1 MTEDQQLKRKVVT
14 GSFWVFGANLISRS
28 ISLLS
33 TFILMRLLTPDDFGV
48 IGYGFLIVSAIGLIR
63 EMGFNSALIY
73 QKDHIE
79 TAASASL
86 WFITLW
92 SIFLYTLVFLMA
104 PLAAEFFREPRLT
117 ILLRVLTLS
126 LIFNSCAS
134 VPMSLMERDINF
146 KHRVIPE
153 VANLTM
159 YGISTAVFALL
170 GFQYWSFVIGVLSAD
185 ILQLVVAFILRPVK
199 LRFKLE
205 IPLLRR
211 LFGFGKKVM
220 SLGILN
226 FGIRNVDDFF
236 VGRMLGT
243 VPMGVYQLAYRMANI
258 PATNITNVL
267 GKVLYP
273 GFMKIADDLEK
284 LKNGFIRS
292 FRYVTFITVP
302 LTIYI
307 VLITPDVV
315 RRFFPHWNDAILPIQ
330 LIAYFGGLRS
340 IGSGLGSIFLAKG
353 KPQLLI
359 PISLF
364 QMIFLSALLYPTI
377 HFWGLIGV
385 CILVNL
391 SMTLSFLWTFIKAGR
406 IIALNIEEILRV
418 VAFPIL
424 VSFGLWA
431 LIFGLSGLGG
441 PERIYLSMAVKII
454 VYPVLYLLLG
464 WFFSATPRQLIA
476 DLFQR

>member
-1 MTEDQQLKRKVVT
+1 
-14 GSFWVFGANLISRS
+14 
-28 ISLLS
+28 
-33 TFILMRLLTPDDFGV
+33 
-48 IGYGFLIVSAIGLIR
+48 
-63 EMGFNSALIY
+63 
-73 QKDHIE
+73 
-79 TAASASL
+79 
-86 WFITLW
+86 
-92 SIFLYTLVFLMA
+92 
-104 PLAAEFFREPRLT
+104 
-117 ILLRVLTLS
+117 
-126 LIFNSCAS
+126 
-134 VPMSLMERDINF
+134 
-146 KHRVIPE
+146 
-153 VANLTM
+153 
-159 YGISTAVFALL
+159 
-170 GFQYWSFVIGVLSAD
+170 
-185 ILQLVVAFILRPVK
+185 
-199 LRFKLE
+199 
-205 IPLLRR
+205 
-211 LFGFGKKVM
+211 
-220 SLGILN
+220 
-226 FGIRNVDDFF
+226 
-236 VGRMLGT
+236 
-243 VPMGVYQLAYRMANI
+243 
-258 PATNITNVL
+258 
-267 GKVLYP
+267 
-273 GFMKIADDLEK
+273 